1 MEKKQAQ
8 QQVLFVD
15 DDGEFL
21 EAVRDLFGALSET
34 TWQIHTATTAD
45 AALEI
50 LKSDK
55 ISLVAVDVN
64 MPVLDGV
71 QFLALVHR
79 RYPALKK
86 VTLTSDATD
95 EKRAA
100 ALAAGADLFIEKPH
114 SPEGMKSVFVML
126 GELLNWKPRDGF
138 QGVLRSV
145 SLPDVIQMECLGR
158 NSSILEV
165 ADRTLTGR
173 IYIEDGRIIH
183 AVVGEMTGEAAFQK
197 LLALPGGSFELQH
210 FEAPGERT
218 IEGQWEF
225 LLMEAARVHD
235 ERTPEPPPAV
245 EPTAEPGS
253 APVVETPAGP
263 AIFPPRVAEMLICS
277 GQGAPLYQ
285 WQCAD
290 VKTRV
295 ALMVEITQ
303 QARRVGQLLSLGK
316 FDRLEIQLQAGR
328 AVAQMKSDRMVFV
341 QVATGTESA

>member
-1 MEKKQAQ
+1 
-8 QQVLFVD
+8 
-15 DDGEFL
+15 
-21 EAVRDLFGALSET
+21 
-34 TWQIHTATTAD
+34 
-45 AALEI
+45 
-50 LKSDK
+50 
-55 ISLVAVDVN
+55 
-64 MPVLDGV
+64 
-71 QFLALVHR
+71 
-79 RYPALKK
+79 
-86 VTLTSDATD
+86 
-95 EKRAA
+95 
-100 ALAAGADLFIEKPH
+100 
-114 SPEGMKSVFVML
+114 
-126 GELLNWKPRDGF
+126 
-138 QGVLRSV
+138 
-145 SLPDVIQMECLGR
+145 
-158 NSSILEV
+158 
-165 ADRTLTGR
+165 
-173 IYIEDGRIIH
+173 
-183 AVVGEMTGEAAFQK
+183 
-197 LLALPGGSFELQH
+197 
-210 FEAPGERT
+210 
-218 IEGQWEF
+218 